1 MLSGKWTY
9 RSYHNDPALVGSD
22 AQAAL
27 AMIFGEG
34 VFDLA
39 DRDGAI
45 TGTLDMGG
53 GYVLDLNGNATGEG
67 AFLIIGLGRA
77 GTPTEGWRYDYN
89 GGPGWDWPN
98 GIEQVPSL
106 LGTVIRVNQHGPQS
120 PAGVTCSF
128 IAIGQPST

>member
-34 VFDLA
+34 VFDLT

-53 GYVLDLNGNATGEG
+53 GYVLDLNGNAIEDGT
-67 AFLIIGLGRA
+67 FLIIGLGRT
-77 GTPTEGWRYDYN
+77 GTPTAGWRYDYE
-89 GGPGWDWPN
+89 GGFGWDWPN
-98 GIEQVPSL
+98 AIEQVASL
-106 LGTVIRVNQHGPQS
+106 IGTVIRVNEHGPQS
-120 PAGVTCSF
+120 PAGVTATF
-128 IAIGQPST
+128 IAVAQPAS